1 MRLIIAVTGIVLLIV
16 LVWVTRL
23 REGFTTNTNTHTSQA
38 EVAAGLPDPAQLIGS
53 IRGLMKKVGTP
64 QLEST
69 DMFQNING
77 LLEKYEKPDNLGH
90 IMNIKDK
97 DPGQLAR
104 MYLNINNQ

>member
-23 REGFTTNTNTHTSQA
+23 REGFTTNTSQA